1 MFIQDA
7 EIVTRRGSDVQALTA
22 QWLSMTSVADWHT
35 LALGATGRV
44 VEAVP
49 ADRWQAAT
57 PCAGWDVRALVNHLV
72 SGNLWAASIG
82 AGATIE
88 GVGDRLDGDLL
99 GTDPAGA
106 YAESASAA
114 SAVFHRPG
122 ALHAPCGVSYGP
134 VSGSVYAGHRFIDV
148 LIHGWDL
155 ATATGQDTTLDH
167 QLVEACRKIA
177 EPQIESLRASGAFA
191 NGARV
196 PAEAS
201 AQTRLLAL
209 LGRSG

>member
-1 MFIQDA
+1 MHIQDV
-7 EIVTRRGSDVQALTA
+7 EIIMPRVSDVQALTA
-22 QWLSMTSVADWHT
+22 EWLSMTSVADWHT

-44 VEAVP
+44 VAAVP

-57 PCAGWDVRALVNHLV
+57 PCPGWDVRALVNHLV

-82 AGATIE
+82 AGARIE
-88 GVGDRLDGDLL
+88 EVGGRLDGDLL
-99 GTDPAGA
+99 GTDPAAA
-106 YAESASAA
+106 YADSASAA

-122 ALHAPCGVSYGP
+122 ALRAPCAVSYGP
-134 VSGSVYAGHRFIDV
+134 VSGSVYAGHRLIDV

-155 ATATGQDTTLDH
+155 ATPTGQDATLDDG
-167 QLVEACRKIA
+167 LAEACRKIA

-191 NGARV
+191 NGAGV

-201 AQTRLLAL
+201 VQTRLLAL